1 MLIHLA
7 HIIHSLT
14 RLVRRHLLQH
24 FAPSRP
30 RAAAFTKR
38 GAIMYERSQRLRCY
52 RWRHEYSKTRGSRV
66 NGHRQRSI
74 APRREWSDRHF
85 MNREPSLIDLSVG
98 RRRRCRSGA
107 RRTPDVG
114 SGARRRKW
122 RPPNMAARAQE
133 VRSLPIGTS
142 APRRRERAER
152 RAGCARPHAAI
163 PTSAKVRAIAN
174 LRINYSRCYLKIFVC
189 VA

>member
-85 MNREPSLIDLSVG
+85 MNREPSLIDLSGASAAGAAAGPDPAGCRTSVPALADGSDVPRTWRRARRKCAAYLSG
-98 RRRRCRSGA
+98 RLRRVAASAPSTERGA
-107 RRTPDVG
+107 R
-114 SGARRRKW
+114 ARMRRYRHPQKC
-122 RPPNMAARAQE
+122 A
-133 VRSLPIGTS
+133 RSLTY
-142 APRRRERAER
+142 E
-152 RAGCARPHAAI
+152 
-163 PTSAKVRAIAN
+163 
-174 LRINYSRCYLKIFVC
+174 
-189 VA
+189 